1 MLNFQMVILLLSCMG
16 SFVTITVLILTGG
29 GGLWFS
35 GLSTTLEG
43 KLGVVLQLYRLLRWV
58 CIVLADASKKQRG
71 GYKSPVW

>member
-1 MLNFQMVILLLSCMG
+1 MLNFQMVILLLSYMD

-29 GGLWFS
+29 GGLW
-35 GLSTTLEG
+35 STTLEG